1 MQKLQLQH
9 ISRPLLPVA
18 TPRILLDVSKA
29 FRNISML
36 NDLKFHPDDQCGPLC
51 FSFFPNFSSSM
62 LQTIITYDLTRG
74 GTFLVRT
81 VHIVRT
87 SSTWYCT
94 LTPGLFLLQ
103 CEGVKYLGR
112 QCINMQGKGWDV
124 KEGSSRRD
132 LKREDRSRRP
142 LLLMTS

>member
-1 MQKLQLQH
+1 MFQ
-9 ISRPLLPVA
+9 
-18 TPRILLDVSKA
+18 
-29 FRNISML
+29 
-36 NDLKFHPDDQCGPLC
+36 
-51 FSFFPNFSSSM
+51 FFPIFSSSM
-62 LQTIITYDLTRG
+62 LQTIITYDYIRLTPYQAYPISGLFSRALYHIIYIYIYIYIHDDDDAAAARG
-74 GTFLVRT
+74 YIFGSHNRT